1 MNNDLWFQFAK
12 NTNQQMA
19 MANNFQKAPQNT
31 QAVATNTGKT
41 NTSPVIATGVMTGG
55 NTPINTGGA
64 TLNTGM
70 TKANNNANT
79 GGNIVCNKC
88 QNGFPV
94 SNQFPGPT
102 CPKGWTSD
110 KDPCQSNVIT
120 GCMDPLA
127 DNYDSMATADSGNCV
142 YTNPPVPVPQDDCY
156 NCSDGTVSRVD
167 QGNCPETADV
177 VIVPVGAD
185 GSSKNPCPSTTQEII
200 DEVEEEKEEEEIVEE
215 ALKPA
220 TAGFG
225 DNKTLLY
232 IAIGIGIVLLLRK

>member
-1 MNNDLWFQFAK
+1 MMNNDLWFQFAK
-12 NTNQQMA
+12 NTNMA
-19 MANNFQKAPQNT
+19 MANDNF
-31 QAVATNTGKT
+31 AVAQAPNVASAGKA
-41 NTSPVIATGVMTGG
+41 NTSPVVATGVMTGG

-70 TKANNNANT
+70 TKGNNNANT

-88 QNGFPV
+88 ENGFPV

-102 CPKGWTSD
+102 CPQGYTSD
-110 KDPCQSNVIT
+110 KDPCASNTIT

-142 YTNPPVPVPQDDCY
+142 YTNPPVPVPQDDCH

-167 QGNCPETADV
+167 QGNCPDSADV

-185 GSSKNPCPSTTQEII
+185 GTSKNPCPTTPAEII
-200 DEVEEEKEEEEIVEE
+200 EDGNEQEEEEEIVNE

-220 TAGFG
+220 TAGLG

-232 IAIGIGIVLLLRK
+232 IAIGIGVILLLRK